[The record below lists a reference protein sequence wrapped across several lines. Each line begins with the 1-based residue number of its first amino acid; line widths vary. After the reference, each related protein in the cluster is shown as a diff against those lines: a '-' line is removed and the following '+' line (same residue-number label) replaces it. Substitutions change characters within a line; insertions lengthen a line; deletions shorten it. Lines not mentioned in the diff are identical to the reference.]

1 MERARVK
8 ESEERRGTL
17 NRHFST
23 ISGEAEAEAA
33 AATAVVRT
41 EIAR

>member
-1 MERARVK
+1 MERARAK
-8 ESEERRGTL
+8 ESEERRGTQ
-17 NRHFST
+17 NRHF
-23 ISGEAEAEAA
+23 SGEAEAEAA